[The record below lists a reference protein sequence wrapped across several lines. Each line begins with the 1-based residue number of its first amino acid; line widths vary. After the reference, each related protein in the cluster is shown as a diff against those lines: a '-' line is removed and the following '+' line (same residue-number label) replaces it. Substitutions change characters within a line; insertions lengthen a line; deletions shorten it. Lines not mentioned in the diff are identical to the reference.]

1 MSILQLQAGFIFDC
15 IRDNLTSSFDKEK
28 INGLL
33 KQLSYFDC
41 SFDNQTSKKVVEPD
55 PILLVANNIIS
66 RGLPTRPSLDLERE
80 FISKYEFAE
89 LNSRK
94 YEEIGAIEH
103 KLKPDEVLGKLLYRA
118 LHIIEPSLT
127 RNSILKRSLQSW
139 ERHLGSEYEE
149 DFLYRKIPQNISSY
163 WIQLFE
169 CQRELENIL
178 RFSSSIEDEVE
189 KYLNGTVNIFNQQ
202 RVDFSIEFPYQI
214 ANQRGIIVEIDG
226 SQHKET
232 NQQKIDADRD
242 NATEKAKWKRAIRL
256 KTNEWGQL
264 SEKLK
269 FFASLETEE
278 YFKVIKDNFDNSLF
292 EDAEGKKALELVL
305 SPFAIARIQKVL
317 IHLLINNRLS
327 IEDAEWNIAVIERDV
342 PCAELA
348 IRDFFSLIKSLYL
361 LKQDSISLPKCNM
374 FIENARYIADN
385 KTSIDRNRKYNLVID
400 ISVLQR
406 SNLLP
411 TEKFPN
417 AETMVTIRSCHSVKT
432 KRKVLTSS
440 SIEYKPLGYKYKKR
454 NSFIED
460 VEQVRILERFIQD
473 IFRKKGFRPG
483 QVEIINRAFQNK
495 SVIGLLPTGSGKS
508 LTYQLGVLLQAG
520 IALVIDPIKSLM
532 RDQYEGLLKNGIDC
546 AVFINSSLKSQKQ
559 KQLATEQIIN
569 ANVMFAFVSP
579 ERLQDE
585 SFRKRLLETAN
596 NDNFFSYC
604 VIDEAHCVSE
614 WGHDFRTSYLRL
626 GDNARKYCLT
636 KNKITIPFFA
646 LTATASYDVLAD
658 VQRELGIPDEDSII
672 RLDKLDRPELQFII
686 QEVVADIKPEKG
698 LSFDN
703 KQALGEAKQAEIHN
717 IIKRI
722 PYKFKEFFD
731 DDNLKN
737 SVNDS
742 GFNMY
747 IDNYEPNEFFS
758 KTGDYNNAGLVFCP
772 HRKWYFGVVDNAIQ
786 IKNKLPELEIGTF
799 MGGNGEEE
807 RDLENEKSQQLF
819 LNNEYDLLVATKAF
833 GMGIDKPNI
842 RYIIHFNYPSSIES
856 YYQEVGR
863 AGRDRKMAVGV
874 VLFNQQAIPASVKTQ
889 RVSEEG
895 EITEV
900 IEENSLSIDKDILL
914 SFHRSNFKGIAKE
927 KTIINELLT
936 EIKFPTK
943 RIINNIEDQIVE
955 EFGEIIQL
963 RVFIN
968 ATGRKVLYLNPK
980 LGSIYLDRDN
990 LPFYSGEQSLNNL
1003 NGVVDFIRELIS
1015 ESCPSTLNP
1024 FDWLNQFTESH
1035 TQDGI
1040 EKLLQNPSKPKEF
1053 IVQIPFENNE
1063 YEKITSILRQNR
1075 IETSERKIKE
1085 SIEFSHDFEDFLNSL
1100 RGYNGDTAILKSHFL
1115 KARGEKE
1122 TFKAIYRLSI
1132 IGVVDD
1138 YTIDYNSKVTSAQVS
1153 RKEAGYYTTK
1163 LKDYLSLYN
1172 GSERVQEI
1180 MSRLPY
1186 YKGDTEIKKCLGC
1199 LIKFIYEEIAEQRNM
1214 AIKAMEEAC
1223 KIGLNKNGSNDF
1235 KVFIDLYMNS
1245 KYARPEY
1252 LPRDTE
1258 KGLKADFGVVKKY
1271 MEIIRKDKGGE
1282 INNLKHLRG
1291 ASTVLLVQRPD
1302 NYVFILLKAFSVL
1315 LIEKEDVEFI
1325 QEAQT
1330 DILRGFKKIFEITNV
1345 GFEVFNNYLG
1355 TYISSIASF
1364 DNEVANKV
1372 IEIKEIILHG
1382 YHSQWLAKFNS
1393 KFIVSYERT
1402 NKRTVGIA

>member
-15 IRDNLTSSFDKEK
+15 IRDSLTSNFDKEK
-28 INGLL
+28 ISGLL

-66 RGLPTRPSLDLERE
+66 RGLPTRPSLDLEKG
-80 FISKYEFAE
+80 FISKYNFAE
-89 LNSRK
+89 INSRK

-103 KLKPDEVLGKLLYRA
+103 KLKASEELVKLLYRA

-127 RNSILKRSLQSW
+127 GERILKRSLQSW

-163 WIQLFE
+163 WVQLFE

-226 SQHKET
+226 SQHNEP

-264 SEKLK
+264 REKLK

-278 YFKVIKDNFDNSLF
+278 YFKIIKNNFENSLF
-292 EDAEGKKALELVL
+292 EFAEGKKALELVL

-327 IEDAEWNIAVIERDV
+327 IEDEEWNIAVIERDV
-342 PCAELA
+342 PCAEMA
-348 IRDFFSLIKSLYL
+348 IMDFLSLIKSLYL
-361 LKQDSISLPKCNM
+361 LKQDSINLPKCNL
-374 FIENARYIADN
+374 FIENTRYATDN
-385 KTSIDRNRKYNLVID
+385 KASIERNGKYNLVID

-406 SNLLP
+406 SSLLP
-411 TEKFPN
+411 TDKFQN
-417 AETMVTIRSCHSVKT
+417 AETLVTIRSCHSIKT
-432 KRKVLTSS
+432 KRKILTSS
-440 SIEYKPLGYKYKKR
+440 LIGYKTLGYKDKKR
-454 NSFIED
+454 NSFYEYE
-460 VEQVRILERFIQD
+460 EQVRILERFIQD

-483 QVEIINRAFQNK
+483 QVEIINRAFQDK

-546 AVFINSSLKSQKQ
+546 AVFINSSLNQKGR
-559 KQLATEQIIN
+559 QLATEQIIN
-569 ANVMFAFVSP
+569 ANTMFAFVSP

-585 SFRKRLLETAN
+585 TFRKRLLETAN
-596 NDNFFSYC
+596 NNNFFSYC

-636 KNKITIPFFA
+636 KNKTTIPFFA

-672 RLDKLDRPELQFII
+672 RLEKLDRPELQFII

-703 KQALGEAKQAEIHN
+703 KQALGEAKQAEIHK

-807 RDLENEKSQQLF
+807 RDLENEKSQELF
-819 LNNEYDLLVATKAF
+819 LNNDYDLLVATKAF

-863 AGRDRKMAVGV
+863 AGRDRKLAVGV

-889 RVSEEG
+889 TVTEEG

-900 IEENSLSIDKDILL
+900 IEENSISIDKDILL

-943 RIINNIEDQIVE
+943 RIINNLEDQIVE

-968 ATGRKVLYLNPK
+968 ASGRKVLYLNPK

-990 LPFYSGEQSLNNL
+990 LPFYTGDQNLNNL
-1003 NGVVDFIRELIS
+1003 NAVVDFIREFITEL
-1015 ESCPSTLNP
+1015 CPANSNP

-1085 SIEFSHDFEDFLNSL
+1085 TIEFSHDFEDFLNSI
-1100 RGYNGDTAILKSHFL
+1100 RGFNGDTTVLKSHYM

-1122 TFKAIYRLSI
+1122 TYKAIYRLSI

-1138 YTIDYNSKVTSAQVS
+1138 YTIDYNSKVISAQVS
-1153 RKEAGYYTTK
+1153 RKETGYYTSK
-1163 LKDYLSLYN
+1163 LRDYLSLYN
-1172 GSERVQEI
+1172 GTERVQEI
-1180 MSRLPY
+1180 MSRLPL

-1223 KIGLNKNGSNDF
+1223 KIGLNKNGSTDF
-1235 KVFIDLYMNS
+1235 KIFIDLYMNS

-1258 KGLKADFGVVKKY
+1258 KGLKADFEVVKKY
-1271 MEIIRKDKGGE
+1271 MNFIRTDNGGE

-1291 ASTVLLVQRPD
+1291 ASTILLVQRPD
-1302 NYVFILLKAFSVL
+1302 NFVFILLKAFSVL
-1315 LIEKEDVEFI
+1315 LIEKDEVEFI

-1330 DILRGFKKIFEITNV
+1330 DIIRGFKKIFDISSVDFEI
-1345 GFEVFNNYLG
+1345 FNDYLD
-1355 TYISSIASF
+1355 TYINSIASF
-1364 DNEVANKV
+1364 DSEVANKV
-1372 IEIKEIILHG
+1372 IDIKDIILHS
-1382 YHSQWLAKFNS
+1382 YHSQWLIRFNS
-1393 KFIVSYERT
+1393 NFIGSYEGT